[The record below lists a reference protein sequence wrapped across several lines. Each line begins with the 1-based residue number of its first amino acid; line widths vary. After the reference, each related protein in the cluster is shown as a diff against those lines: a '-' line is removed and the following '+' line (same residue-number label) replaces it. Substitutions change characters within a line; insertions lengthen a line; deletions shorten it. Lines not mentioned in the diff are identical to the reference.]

1 MSVRLAMALLV
12 LMLPLAA
19 RAQQNVAPAPI
30 LRTTIDPPRVMVGQP
45 TTLRVEVLAPNYM
58 TSPPEMPGFQLRNA
72 VTRQLQSVNIN
83 EQQNGIQYA
92 GVRFEFAIYPLEAGS
107 FAITEQKLTI
117 KYAAEPPA
125 TREAVISLP
134 RIEFESFIPDAAA
147 GLHPFLTATNLTIEQ
162 AIQRSSEQLKVG
174 DAVTRIITIEAE
186 GTPAMLLPPTAFPA
200 IDGLAVYPAQP
211 SLQDKTVGRSDTLSS
226 ARVDSAT
233 YMLEKPGDY
242 VLPAIDARWWNA
254 REGQAEIA
262 HLDAVRL
269 QVAGN
274 PAARGTFAV
283 NEDGARWSLNSFFD
297 FVADHWPLA
306 LIVLAILVLLAWLA
320 PRLARTIALRRQEHR
335 EAWLQSESYFF
346 ERLRH
351 AARRGDA
358 RAAYF
363 SLLNWLQRFEPAAPL
378 HSVESLKAAAGDP
391 SLNREIEAL
400 QAALFAPGRQATP
413 WSPHRL
419 LRRVGAA
426 RRSLRR
432 ASTRGE
438 RMHALPQWLN
448 PMTGPGPSRLQ
459 GRAPAR

>member
-19 RAQQNVAPAPI
+19 RAQQNATPAPI
-30 LRTTIDPPRVMVGQP
+30 VRTTIDPPRVMVGQP
-45 TTLRVEVLAPNYM
+45 ATLRVEVLAPNYM
-58 TSPPEMPGFQLRNA
+58 TSPPELPSFQLRNA
-72 VTRQLQSVNIN
+72 VTRQLQSVNTN
-83 EQQNGIQYA
+83 EQQDGIQYA

-125 TREAVISLP
+125 TREAVVSLP
-134 RIEFESFIPDAAA
+134 QIEFESFIPDAAA
-147 GLHPFLTATNLTIEQ
+147 GLHPFLAANNLTIEQ

-174 DAVTRIITIEAE
+174 DAVTRVITSKAE

-211 SLQDKTVGRSDTLSS
+211 SLQDKTDGRSDVMS
-226 ARVDSAT
+226 ASRVDSAT

-242 VLPAIDARWWNA
+242 LLPAIDVRWWNPA
-254 REGQAEIA
+254 DGRIETA
-262 HLDAVRL
+262 HLDAVAL

-274 PAARGTFAV
+274 PTAQGTAAATEGGVRQ
-283 NEDGARWSLNSFFD
+283 SLNSSFE
-297 FVADHWPLA
+297 FVADHWLLTLIAVAILA
-306 LIVLAILVLLAWLA
+306 LLGWFA
-320 PRLARTIALRRQEHR
+320 PRLTRAVALRRQQHR

-363 SLLNWLQRFEPAAPL
+363 ALLDWLQRFEPTAPL
-378 HSVESLKAAAGDP
+378 HTVEAFKAVAQDP
-391 SLNREIEAL
+391 ALDRQINSIERE
-400 QAALFAPGRQATP
+400 LFASDHNGAA
-413 WSPHRL
+413 WSPHQL
-419 LRRVGAA
+419 LDRVSAA
-426 RRSLRR
+426 RRGLRR
-432 ASTRGE
+432 KAVGGARAS
-438 RMHALPQWLN
+438 LPRQLN
-448 PMTGPGPSRLQ
+448 PSQCPPAEAR
-459 GRAPAR
+459 GRRMPAR